1 MFFLI
6 SKGAAIKRPVAGSL
20 VVEAALWQPD
30 GAAEEGCSITGGGW
44 EASLG
49 TVPPISLSHQM
60 PSSCSATGGALC
72 RHLCTLFKCPA
83 RVCVWHQR
91 MWQGLH
97 CRLATAAMWCRY
109 RYSPACPPV
118 PRPAG
123 CGTREWRGTALAV
136 LERHPAQLASPELTP
151 TCHPARFSSQQGQI
165 VKKGSG
171 RFWLW
176 FPCSRK

>member
-1 MFFLI
+1 M
-6 SKGAAIKRPVAGSL
+6 SKEAAIKRPVAGSL

-30 GAAEEGCSITGGGW
+30 GAAEEGCSITGGGR

-49 TVPPISLSHQM
+49 TVPPISLSHHM
-60 PSSCSATGGALC
+60 ASSCSATGGALC

-83 RVCVWHQR
+83 CVCVCVCGISGCGR
-91 MWQGLH
+91 GCIVGLPRRP
-97 CRLATAAMWCRY
+97 CGAGIDIPQL
-109 RYSPACPPV
+109 ACPPV

-171 RFWLW
+171 RFWPLVTLQ
-176 FPCSRK
+176 P

>member
-1 MFFLI
+1 MD
-6 SKGAAIKRPVAGSL
+6 
-20 VVEAALWQPD
+20 VEAALWQPD
-30 GAAEEGCSITGGGW
+30 GAAEEGCSITGVVGKPPW
-44 EASLG
+44 ELCHQAPSPTTCLHPAARQVGRSVATCARSLN
-49 TVPPISLSHQM
+49 VQ
-60 PSSCSATGGALC
+60 
-72 RHLCTLFKCPA
+72 PA
-83 RVCVWHQR
+83 CVCVWHQR

-136 LERHPAQLASPELTP
+136 LLRHPAQLASPELTP
-151 TCHPARFSSQQGQI
+151 TCHPARISSQQGQK

-171 RFWLW
+171 RFWPLVTLQ
-176 FPCSRK
+176 P

>member
-1 MFFLI
+1 MLRLL
-6 SKGAAIKRPVAGSL
+6 SGSQMALQKKGAALREVVGKPPWELCHQSPSPTTCLHPAARQVGRSVATCARSL
-20 VVEAALWQPD
+20 NVQRV
-30 GAAEEGCSITGGGW
+30 C
-44 EASLG
+44 
-49 TVPPISLSHQM
+49 
-60 PSSCSATGGALC
+60 
-72 RHLCTLFKCPA
+72 
-83 RVCVWHQR
+83 VCVWHQR

-171 RFWLW
+171 RFWPLVTLQ
-176 FPCSRK
+176 P

>member
-1 MFFLI
+1 MQAAWLLRLL
-6 SKGAAIKRPVAGSL
+6 SGSQMALQKKGAALREVVGKPPWELCHQSPSPTTCLHPAARQVGRSVATCARSL
-20 VVEAALWQPD
+20 NV
-30 GAAEEGCSITGGGW
+30 
-44 EASLG
+44 
-49 TVPPISLSHQM
+49 
-60 PSSCSATGGALC
+60 
-72 RHLCTLFKCPA
+72 R
-83 RVCVWHQR
+83 RVCVWHQG

-136 LERHPAQLASPELTP
+136 LVRHPAQLASPELTP
-151 TCHPARFSSQQGQI
+151 TCHPARFSSQQGEQI

-171 RFWLW
+171 RF
-176 FPCSRK
+176 